1 MENMTIVDWTGYLA
15 SALLMVSFTMKD
27 VTKLRSINSLGCIAF
42 VVYGF
47 MLDSWPVII
56 TNAFILCMNIWFLI
70 TLRKKS

>member
-47 MLDSWPVII
+47 MLGSWPVII
-56 TNAFILCMNIWFLI
+56 TNAFILCMNLWYLI
-70 TLRKKS
+70 VLRKK